1 MTIRETLEQH
11 QGAVKIAISLVV
23 LVSIVMIF
31 TELRGDRPNY
41 DVSRAGKDFFS
52 EDDGATWFLADGLKG
67 SPFNDNG
74 ATAYRAMVFR
84 CGSGQPFIAYLAK
97 YSDDQIRRWHA
108 EAAVS
113 GGQTRVAGET
123 PKLLKKPGDSAW
135 KAAPPGLEYPPVSC
149 PDGQDTAIRVNIFD
163 PGSGAK

>member
-1 MTIRETLEQH
+1 MGVRESLQRHSGT
-11 QGAVKIAISLVV
+11 VKFSAAALIVACIGLIYFESGEHKKYDISRL
-23 LVSIVMIF
+23 
-31 TELRGDRPNY
+31 
-41 DVSRAGKDFFS
+41 GKDFYS
-52 EDDGATWFLADGLKG
+52 EDDGASWFFADALKG

-74 ATAYRAMVFR
+74 ATAYRALVFR

-97 YSDDQIRRWHA
+97 YSDEQMNRWHA

-135 KAAPPGLEYPPVSC
+135 KAAPAGLEYPLVSC
-149 PDGQDTAIRVNIFD
+149 PDGQDTAVRVNTLD
-163 PGSGAK
+163 PASGAK